1 MAETVLDVQDA
12 KIYFPVREGLLRKTV
27 AHVKALDGISLSI
40 EAGDTLG
47 LVGESGSGKTTL
59 VNGITM
65 LEHLTEGSV
74 HFRGVD
80 LAKLGKRE
88 RKEMRRHIQI
98 VFQDPFWSL
107 NPRWLVRDIVGEPLK
122 AHEKGMRGDRYQDAV
137 AVALEMVGLENNDLY
152 KYPHEFSGGMR
163 QRIAIARAL
172 VLEPQLVAL
181 DEPTSAVDVL
191 SQYQILLMLQD
202 LKERLG
208 LTFILVSHDLSVV
221 GYLATRIAVMY
232 GGKVMEYGPTAD
244 VFARHLHPYTD
255 ALLQSVPD
263 PHVDGVDALAS
274 LSGEVASALNPPS
287 GCRFHPRCTRAMD
300 ICSQQEPPQVKGG
313 EHHYAYCW
321 LLEDSHQ
328 RSAMTS

>member
-1 MAETVLDVQDA
+1 MSETVLDVRDA
-12 KIYFPVREGLLRKTV
+12 KIYFPVRAGLFKKTV

-59 VNGITM
+59 LNGITM
-65 LEHLTEGSV
+65 LEKLTDGSV
-74 HFRGVD
+74 LFRGAD
-80 LAKLGKRE
+80 LAKLTKRE
-88 RKEMRRHIQI
+88 RKEMRRYIQI

-122 AHEKGMRGDRYQDAV
+122 AHQKVRGNQYQDAV
-137 AVALEMVGLENNDLY
+137 AEALELVGLEGNDLY
-152 KYPHEFSGGMR
+152 RYPHEFSGGLR

-172 VLEPQLVAL
+172 ILKPQLVAL
-181 DEPTSAVDVL
+181 DEPTSAIDVL

-208 LTFILVSHDLSVV
+208 LTFIVVSHDLSVV
-221 GYLATRIAVMY
+221 GYLATKIAVMY
-232 GGKVMEYGPTAD
+232 GGKVMEYGPTTE
-244 VFARHLHPYTD
+244 VFASHLHPYTD

-263 PHVDGVDALAS
+263 PQIDGVAALAS
-274 LSGEVASALNPPS
+274 LPGEVASALNPPA

-300 ICSQQEPPQVKGG
+300 ICGQQEPPQVKGDSDD
-313 EHHYAYCW
+313 HYACCW
-321 LLEDSHQ
+321 LLEDGHK
-328 RSAMTS
+328 